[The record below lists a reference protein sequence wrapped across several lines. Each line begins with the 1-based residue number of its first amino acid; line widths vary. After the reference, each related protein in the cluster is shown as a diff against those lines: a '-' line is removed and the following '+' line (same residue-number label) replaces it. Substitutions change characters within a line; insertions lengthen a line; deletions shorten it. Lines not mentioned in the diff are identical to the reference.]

1 MQTYC
6 DLCTRHSTKETN
18 LHLRFYPR
26 FGAVICQECIDVIMA
41 ALADSEAED
50 ASVIE

>member
-6 DLCTRHSTKETN
+6 DLCTRFTTKETN
-18 LHLRFYPR
+18 LHLRFYQR

-41 ALADSEAED
+41 ALADSEAD
-50 ASVIE
+50 DTDL